1 MLRSLRLCLAL
12 PLSLLGPLACADDG
26 GGDGALDDAG
36 ETGDGDGDG
45 DGDPTGD
52 GDGDPTGDGDGD
64 PTGDGDGDPT
74 GDGDGDPT
82 GDGDGD
88 PGVGMRV
95 DLLLNSNVIRE
106 ANNDGELTAA
116 CMLFENGLPAAVQPA
131 FEYTVSPVDGVVD
144 SGNSWAFESFGTW
157 TIECSTQVDSQELS
171 SEHELAVLNDAIDSR
186 LADVGAA
193 LGTSG
198 SSLAAVLAADGGDD
212 QLLIDAITT
221 LATAGAALADPN
233 LDLAGLDDVLVP
245 LPGGYPSD
253 AALDDAGILANA
265 DDAALTGALAQ
276 VNAAL
281 DELTMTYAGFDPQV
295 EPSEA
300 DLAAL
305 EAAGVTLDAALTAAM
320 ALEPTTHGLLANR
333 QTLAASIRDHMSP
346 ALLAINEYVIAR
358 AQAEADGLF
367 GIAPPDP
374 FITSRFG
381 LIGLTLGMFNQS
393 YIRVR
398 LINDWYG
405 DAIKQLDKSI
415 NNLILSDLIDYLLP
429 PNPNGPVIELFSA
442 SASVGFAVPGYD
454 TWAYGSNFN
463 SDPAF
468 NLFIILGDQWQ
479 GVVDQILGACGVSE
493 DNSIPENIDAL
504 NGCVDQIEMAVDSAI
519 NYSIEVVEPG
529 LLGDQDVHI
538 GPFPAVC
545 EGFLPVATLVIPIN
559 LAVGRGETWQTNC
572 LP

>member
-1 MLRSLRLCLAL
+1 MALLA
-12 PLSLLGPLACADDG
+12 PLACGDDG
-26 GGDGALDDAG
+26 GGDDALNDAG
-36 ETGDGDGDG
+36 ETGDGDGDPAGDGDGDG

-64 PTGDGDGDPT
+64 PATGL
-74 GDGDGDPT
+74 
-82 GDGDGD
+82 
-88 PGVGMRV
+88 RV

-106 ANNDGELTAA
+106 ANNGGELTAA
-116 CMLFENGLPAAVQPA
+116 CMLFEDGLPAAVQPA
-131 FEYTVSPVDGVVD
+131 FEYDVTPVEGVID

-157 TIECSTQVDSQELS
+157 TIGCSTQVDNQDLT
-171 SEHELAVLNDAIDSR
+171 SEREFAVLDDAIDSR

-193 LGTSG
+193 LGTSS
-198 SSLAAVLAADGGDD
+198 SSLAAVLAADGGAD

-221 LATAGAALADPN
+221 LATVEPALMDPA

-253 AALDDAGILANA
+253 AALDNAGIMANA
-265 DDAALTGALAQ
+265 DDAALASALDQ

-281 DELTMTYAGFDPQV
+281 DQLVATYASFDPQAD
-295 EPSEA
+295 PTEA
-300 DLAAL
+300 DLEALEAAGATLDAAL
-305 EAAGVTLDAALTAAM
+305 EAAM
-320 ALEPTTHGLLANR
+320 ALQPTAHGLLANR
-333 QTLAASIRDHMSP
+333 QSLAASIRDHLSP
-346 ALLAINEYVIAR
+346 ALLAINDYVIAR

-367 GIAPPDP
+367 GFAPPDP
-374 FITSRFG
+374 FITSQFG

-405 DAIKQLDKSI
+405 DTIKQLDKSI
-415 NNLILSDLIDYLLP
+415 NNLILSELIDYVLP

-463 SDPAF
+463 SDPNF

-479 GVVDQILGACGVSE
+479 GVVDQIFGGCGVSE
-493 DNSIPENIDAL
+493 DNSVPENIEAVTD
-504 NGCVDQIEMAVDSAI
+504 CIDQIEMAVDSAI
-519 NYSIEVVEPG
+519 NYSIDVIEPG
-529 LLGDQDVHI
+529 LLGDQDVHL

-545 EGFLPVATLVIPIN
+545 EGFLPVATLVIPVN